1 MDLDPEKNDSVVQHL
16 HSPTEPRETE
26 RFHRQQLSF
35 TLLQRPLRFKQPLGS
50 WSWGMKVLMCLL
62 FREYW
67 KLIESSFSSFP
78 PDQPCTPSEMG
89 AVVEAE
95 QKKNKVPRDRIPPS
109 TCTQCKQRANM
120 CSLCKQSPLSKVRT
134 WRHGNSIA
142 QAWHLNLVSVNIAVE
157 NEACYLL

>member
-1 MDLDPEKNDSVVQHL
+1 MDLDPEKKDSIVQHL

-26 RFHRQQLSF
+26 SFHRQQLSF
-35 TLLQRPLRFKQPLGS
+35 TLLQRPLGFKPPLGS

-62 FREYW
+62 FGEDC

-95 QKKNKVPRDRIPPS
+95 QKK
-109 TCTQCKQRANM
+109 KQGSQR
-120 CSLCKQSPLSKVRT
+120 
-134 WRHGNSIA
+134 
-142 QAWHLNLVSVNIAVE
+142 
-157 NEACYLL
+157 